1 MKLTLDEMLSEVYA
15 LSLTDKRADL
25 VRLAGRDRIN
35 NDVDV
40 VAFYL
45 AKLAIDGSKLAQ
57 VTLDQFIQLEQAA
70 EYGADGDANYSAPAT
85 N

>member
-1 MKLTLDEMLSEVYA
+1 MKPTLDEMLSEVYA

-35 NDVDV
+35 NDLDV

-45 AKLAIDGSKLAQ
+45 AKLNIDGSLLAGE
-57 VTLDQFIQLEQAA
+57 VLRQFKELESVS
-70 EYGADGDANYSAPAT
+70 N
-85 N
+85 